1 MLGRHSHSNRALLAT
16 RARQMRFRLTPSE
29 AALSKLIRGR
39 KLGVTFR
46 RQVVVVG
53 QFIADFLAPSVR
65 LVVEVD
71 GGYHAGRTH
80 ADARR
85 DEKLRRLGYKV
96 LRIDA
101 RLVMAQPHLA
111 VERVRAAL
119 ARP

>member
-1 MLGRHSHSNRALLAT
+1 
-16 RARQMRFRLTPSE
+16 MRFRLTPSE